1 MSRKS
6 LLLCFLPVLLFFS
19 TANAQEDELCE
30 FPVLSSQA
38 DIDNFS
44 TNYPGCLSGESIAY
58 SLTISGS
65 DITNL
70 DGLSGITW
78 VGMRGGINITDN
90 PQLNDISGLRNIS
103 GDIAAIHVMNNPLLE
118 TLEGLE
124 GITQVFYLQVENNPV
139 LKDLEGLSGIHMTT
153 DELSISEN
161 ASLTN
166 LKGLDNLTTATGAV
180 FIKNNQKLTSLS
192 GLQSLE
198 TSGAFSITG
207 NPLLTD
213 LSALLSLET
222 IYYSLEIGN
231 NAKLGSLYGLD
242 NIRWNIDF
250 YILNIYE
257 CPLLTYCAVAGIC
270 DLFAY
275 NDFKYGHDTDTD
287 IRGNGA
293 GCSTRE
299 ELLASLTCRT
309 ALPVTFVNFEGK
321 STAEGNRLEWHTSS
335 ELNNAGFAIESSL
348 NAMRFDQIGF
358 VMGNGTANSV
368 KKYSFTESMPADVT
382 YYRLKQI
389 DFDST
394 VAYSKVIV
402 VKKSDAGVQ
411 AEDISV
417 FPNPSNGQ
425 LFVKAQ
431 KSQEYSIQTLGG
443 KLIRKGIVAAGK
455 PIKTNDLQNG
465 LYLVKVGQE
474 VFKIV
479 ISN

>member
-1 MSRKS
+1 
-6 LLLCFLPVLLFFS
+6 
-19 TANAQEDELCE
+19 
-30 FPVLSSQA
+30 
-38 DIDNFS
+38 
-44 TNYPGCLSGESIAY
+44 
-58 SLTISGS
+58 
-65 DITNL
+65 
-70 DGLSGITW
+70 
-78 VGMRGGINITDN
+78 MRGGINIMDN

-103 GDIAAIHVMNNPLLE
+103 GDIAAIHVINNPLLE

-124 GITQVFYLQVENNPV
+124 GITQVFYLEVENNPV

-166 LKGLDNLTTATGAV
+166 LNGLDNLTTATGAV

-198 TSGAFSITG
+198 TSGAFSLTG

-250 YILNIYE
+250 YILNIYQ

-309 ALPVTFVNFEGK
+309 ALPVTFINFEGK
-321 STAEGNRLEWHTSS
+321 NTAEGNRLEWQTSS
-335 ELNNAGFAIESSL
+335 ELNNAGFSIESSL
-348 NAMRFDQIGF
+348 NAREFAQVGF
-358 VMGNGTANSV
+358 VKGNGTANSTR
-368 KKYSFTESMPADVT
+368 KYSFTESMPANIT
-382 YYRLKQI
+382 YYRLRQI
-389 DFDST
+389 DFDSSSN
-394 VAYSKVIV
+394 YSKVIV
-402 VKKSDAGVQ
+402 VRKTDAGSQTPEV
-411 AEDISV
+411 SV

-425 LFVKAQ
+425 LFVK
-431 KSQEYSIQTLGG
+431 SQTDLEYSILTLSG
-443 KLIRKGIVAAGK
+443 KTVRKGTVAVGK
-455 PIKTNDLQNG
+455 PIETNGLQNG
-465 LYLVKVGQE
+465 AYLVKVNQE
-474 VFKIV
+474 VLKIIV
-479 ISN
+479 SK